1 MNDSL
6 KQLRKPSI
14 QVMNF
19 ISIFMILLSTT
30 QYLFSLTLESTPIY
44 LIITTLIEIIVI
56 LLGLLQLFE
65 KNNDNPLKKAKRYLI
80 VGILTSYFTYLSFY
94 NLYFFMAEEN
104 KYDLTKFWV
113 VSFVFFLICS
123 CAHICSLLLMGNTPR
138 WFKGDKTIWIII
150 LKIIACT
157 FYVQKIIEYIIIPNI
172 VESHFLII
180 LSMFMMFVS
189 NLLVSHYYL
198 LYGRVFTDFNKL
210 SKDNRKRDVVNK

>member
-1 MNDSL
+1 MEESL
-6 KQLRKPSI
+6 KQLRKPTI

-19 ISIFMILLSTT
+19 ISLLMVLLSTT
-30 QYLFSLTLESTPIY
+30 QYFYSLTMETTPIY

-65 KNNDNPLKKAKRYLI
+65 KNTANPLKKAKRYLI

-104 KYDLTKFWV
+104 KYDLTRFWIV
-113 VSFVFFLICS
+113 GFVFLFICS
-123 CAHICSLLLMGNTPR
+123 CAHICSLLLMGNTPH
-138 WFKGDKTIWIII
+138 WFKGDKTMWIII

-157 FYVQKIIEYIIIPNI
+157 FYVQKIIEYIMIPN
-172 VESHFLII
+172 VAESHFLII

-189 NLLVSHYYL
+189 NLLVSQYYL
-198 LYGRVFTDFNKL
+198 LYGRVLTDVNKI
-210 SKDNRKRDVVNK
+210 SKDKKRDKHDN